1 MNDLEVRNRRYE
13 KLVGKLTGT
22 AVAHDAPKAFRG
34 DGYINVFNKYGTMQ
48 DVSEHYFY
56 EREADVPDET
66 LERFY
71 EGNGLFSRIID
82 APAEEAL
89 RTGFKLKGID
99 DEKINLFVERSLDEL
114 SWEETAITAIKWTRL
129 FGGAI
134 AVMLINDGRGLEEPL
149 DWKHIESID
158 DIRIYDRSIIV
169 PDYESMYEYEPEDPF
184 RTRGSRLGMPESYF
198 VTSRYGSFTVHESRC
213 LIFQNGVLPENA
225 STSIYQMWGMP
236 EYIRI
241 NKAIRDAEVAA
252 GSATK
257 LLDRAVQAVYSMKDL
272 AVELSTEEGE
282 DRVLRRL
289 EAIDMARGM
298 MNTIT
303 IDAEGED
310 YSFRQFS
317 FTGVSEVIDTTCNY
331 LSALT
336 NIPQTILFGR
346 SPAGMN
352 STGESDLENYY
363 NYVQRIQKR
372 MLRSNLRYLLGII
385 FQAGVTNGEIEKV
398 PKIDVEFNPL
408 WSMSD
413 MEKEQL
419 EQAKIATQTARAQAA
434 QLYVGMDVMTAAE
447 VRRALAQKETF
458 DVETMLDDED
468 EKELFPDGMPK
479 YGQQPQQEQ
488 GADGAPGGGDPMA
501 ALMGGGAPTGEGALS
516 NGGGEGEKP
525 TGLPEGKPQG
535 KPGGKPKVGNAM
547 PDAPEATRLPEDQTP
562 SDAKAPTA
570 KEAVKAED
578 VKFQKDSAPCGVGVV
593 VVKDGK
599 ILTGVRKS
607 DNGYGLLCGPGGKIE
622 DGESPREAAAR
633 ETHEEFKIYPKD
645 LIFIGRGKKNDQSDF
660 DPPYLFL
667 CTEYYGEPEADE
679 FEMTRPRWRS
689 VKEIK
694 GLQCFDAFEDGVDV
708 LCRFIGEV
716 PDPAPKRRKKA
727 YNFDKNK
734 LTDDTHCDSV
744 IADEIGKTVEPN
756 LDAIE
761 RVSYITVHPNSGEGV
776 VVPIDENGTVVGGS
790 MKGKQFPDAKSV
802 PLDELEG
809 DKIHGVAEKKRN
821 FPKSAV
827 VGNMKTDCDPITWNK
842 DQVGMTI
849 NAYGEN
855 VPSTGF
861 TDIELDRH
869 FREHAIERDEPILR
883 DMKTSDQMQK
893 FAIDMLKEPCGKDML
908 GFSGYSFDP
917 KSKSLVGYVVRFR
930 PSTGMFVKGIP
941 GGRVLNLMVAQYR
954 DRDGD
959 IVANYK
965 KEAMKYYNRQ
975 VRKAQ
980 KLENGKGAG
989 KAK

>member
-1 MNDLEVRNRRYE
+1 MSNIEDRNRRYE
-13 KLVGKLTGT
+13 QLVGKLTGS
-22 AVAHDAPKAFRG
+22 AVRHDIPKVFFNQ
-34 DGYINVFNKYGTMQ
+34 DGYVNVFNKYGTSQ
-48 DVSEHYFY
+48 DVSEHYLY
-56 EREADVPDET
+56 ERDADVPDEM

-89 RTGFKLKGID
+89 RTGFKLKNIE

-149 DWKHIESID
+149 DWKNIQSID
-158 DIRIYDRSIIV
+158 DIRIYDRSLIY
-169 PDYESMYEYEPEDPF
+169 PDYESMYQYEPEDPF
-184 RTRGSRLGMPESYF
+184 RTRSSRLGVPEFYT
-198 VTSRYGSFTVHESRC
+198 VNSRYGMFDVHESRC
-213 LIFQNGVLPENA
+213 LIFQNGTLPENA

-236 EYIRI
+236 EYVRI

-272 AVELSTEEGE
+272 AAELSTEEGE

-317 FTGVSEVIDTTCNY
+317 FTGVSEVIDSTCNY

-346 SPAGMN
+346 SPAGMS
-352 STGESDLENYY
+352 STGHSDFENYY

-372 MLRSNLRYLLGII
+372 MLRSNLRYLLGVI
-385 FQAGVTNGEIEKV
+385 FQAGVNSGEVEKV

-408 WSMSD
+408 WSLSD

-434 QLYVGMDVMTAAE
+434 QLYVGMEVMTAAE
-447 VRRALAQKETF
+447 VRRALAKKDTF
-458 DVETMLDDED
+458 DVETMLDDEE

-488 GADGAPGGGDPMA
+488 GAGGGANPTDPMA
-501 ALMGGGAPTGEGALS
+501 ALMGGGGPMGEGALS
-516 NGGGEGEKP
+516 NKGGANGEEPKGGEP
-525 TGLPEGKPQG
+525 NGLPEGKPQG

-562 SDAKAPTA
+562 TAPKNPTP

-578 VKFQKDSAPCGVGVV
+578 MKLFKKDGVRYGTGVV

-607 DNGYGLLCGPGGKIE
+607 ESGYGLLCGPGGKVE
-622 DGESPREAAAR
+622 DGETPREAAAR
-633 ETHEEFKIYPKD
+633 EMHEEFGIYPKE
-645 LIFIGRGKKNDQSDF
+645 LIYIGRGKKAEGSDF
-660 DPPYLFL
+660 DPPYLFM
-667 CTEYYGEPEADE
+667 CTDYYGDPITDE
-679 FEMTRPRWRS
+679 IEMTRPKWRS

-694 GLQCFDAFEDGVDV
+694 GLQCFEAFENGVDA
-708 LCRFIGEV
+708 LCRFIENV
-716 PDPAPKRRKKA
+716 PDPAPKRKRKA
-727 YNFDKNK
+727 YNFDKNR
-734 LTDDTHCDSV
+734 LTEETHCDS
-744 IADEIGKTVEPN
+744 INE
-756 LDAIE
+756 DAIE
-761 RVSYITVHPNSGEGV
+761 KVSYITVHPNGGKGV
-776 VVPIDENGTVVGGS
+776 VVPVDDTGTVIDGS
-790 MKGKQFPDAKSV
+790 MRGAKFPDAKSV
-802 PLDELEG
+802 PLDELSG
-809 DKIHGVAEKKRN
+809 NKFNGVEEKKRGFN
-821 FPKSAV
+821 RKAV
-827 VGNMKTDCDPITWNK
+827 VGDMNVDCGGIGWNPEQK
-842 DQVGMTI
+842 GMEI
-849 NAYGEN
+849 FAYDKNKSCKGFDEGE
-855 VPSTGF
+855 SK
-861 TDIELDRH
+861 RH
-869 FREHAIERDEPILR
+869 FLKHASERSDKNPAGRGEPILTG
-883 DMKTSDQMQK
+883 MTEEEMNQYAKE
-893 FAIDMLKEPCGKDML
+893 MLAKPCGADML
-908 GFSGYSFDP
+908 GFSGYEYDP
-917 KSKSLVGYVVRFR
+917 KSRSLSAYVVRFQ
-930 PSTGMFVKGIP
+930 PSTGMFAKGYP
-941 GGRVLNLMVAQYR
+941 NGRIVELMVAQYL
-954 DRDGD
+954 DDQD
-959 IVANYK
+959 DKNPNYL

-980 KLENGKGAG
+980 KLE
-989 KAK
+989 

>member
-89 RTGFKLKGID
+89 RTGFKLKNID
-99 DEKINLFVERSLDEL
+99 DEKINMFVERSLDEL

-169 PDYESMYEYEPEDPF
+169 PDYESMYSYEPEDPF

-346 SPAGMN
+346 SPAGM
-352 STGESDLENYY
+352 SATGESDLENYY

-434 QLYVGMDVMTAAE
+434 QLYVGMDVVTAAE

-458 DVETMLDDED
+458 DVETMLDEED

-488 GADGAPGGGDPMA
+488 GAEGAPGGGDPMA
-501 ALMGGGAPTGEGALS
+501 ALMGGGDPMGGGALS
-516 NGGGEGEKP
+516 NGGGEGAEP
-525 TGLPEGKPQG
+525 NGLPEGKPQG
-535 KPGGKPKVGNAM
+535 KPGEKPKSGNAM
-547 PDAPEATRLPEDQTP
+547 PDAPEATRLPEDQSPNNPKT
-562 SDAKAPTA
+562 PTA
-570 KEAVKAED
+570 DETVKAED
-578 VKFQKDSAPCGVGVV
+578 VKFQKDSSPCGVGVV

-645 LIFIGRGKKNDQSDF
+645 LIFIGRGKKDDQSEF

-694 GLQCFDAFEDGVDV
+694 GLQCFNAFEDGVDV

-744 IADEIGKTVEPN
+744 NADAVEKT
-756 LDAIE
+756 
-761 RVSYITVHPNSGEGV
+761 SFITVHPNGGDGV
-776 VVPIDENGTVVGGS
+776 IVEIDKEGTVVSGS
-790 MKGKQFPDAKSV
+790 MKGQKFPNAHSV
-802 PLDELEG
+802 PLDQLKG
-809 DKIHGVAEKKRN
+809 KKYHGVDEVKRS
-821 FPKSAV
+821 FPNEAV
-827 VGNMKTDCDPITWNK
+827 VGDMKIDADGVDWDNEQKGIK
-842 DQVGMTI
+842 I
-849 NAYGEN
+849 SAYGKNESCKGFDAIRSKEHYLKHAKE
-855 VPSTGF
+855 PSADNPRG
-861 TDIELDRH
+861 RG
-869 FREHAIERDEPILR
+869 EPILTG
-883 DMKTSDQMQK
+883 MSEEKMNEYAVK
-893 FAIDMLKEPCGKDML
+893 MLSSPCGKDML
-908 GFSGYSFDP
+908 GFSGYEYDYY
-917 KSKSLVGYVVRFR
+917 SKSMVGYVVRFE
-930 PSTGMFVKGIP
+930 PSTGMIAKGYP
-941 GGRVLNLMVAQYR
+941 GKRVVDLMVAQYR
-954 DRDGD
+954 DMYDD
-959 IVANYK
+959 VVPNYK
-965 KEAMKYYNRQ
+965 EEAMKYYNRQ
-975 VRKAQ
+975 VKKAQ
-980 KLENGKGAG
+980 KLE
-989 KAK
+989 